1 LKVAEPV
8 DVTLAERSDREVV
21 VRDYLKEVRAW
32 VAATPETDESEFDRQ
47 PQSEPQRSDD
57 VVFALERETEA
68 PPRTTPGELR
78 APEAQDLNLSIGTIS
93 IVIEEPQR
101 SVVAPVVVPP
111 PVAHAP
117 ETRSEPTRLSR
128 YYLRSW

>member
-1 LKVAEPV
+1 MPAR
-8 DVTLAERSDREVV
+8 AERSDREVI
-21 VRDYLKEVRAW
+21 VRNYLKEVRAW
-32 VAATPETDESEFDRQ
+32 VAATPETDESLFDRQ

-57 VVFALERETEA
+57 VFALERETEA

-78 APEAQDLNLSIGTIS
+78 APEAQYLNLSIGTIS

-101 SVVAPVVVPP
+101 SVVAPVVAPP
-111 PVAHAP
+111 TVAHAP